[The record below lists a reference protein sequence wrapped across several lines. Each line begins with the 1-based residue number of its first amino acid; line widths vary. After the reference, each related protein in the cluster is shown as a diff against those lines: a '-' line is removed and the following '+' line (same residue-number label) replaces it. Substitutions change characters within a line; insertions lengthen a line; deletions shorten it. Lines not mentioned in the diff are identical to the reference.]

1 MGNQLEIGANIL
13 KRSIEHV
20 SAGPFDGAQEE
31 ALEYL
36 NQALEECFAEETTPE
51 WTGSPCPNESDNLWI
66 DDETGKLVNAYTGER
81 GLISSVDL
89 LEKHGNEEAARL
101 VLMQAADHL
110 YRQVDD
116 TDGVLAAVDLLDSI
130 RDGCFPSFI

>member
-51 WTGSPCPNESDNLWI
+51 WTGSPCPTASA
-66 DDETGKLVNAYTGER
+66 T
-81 GLISSVDL
+81 
-89 LEKHGNEEAARL
+89 AAFRL
-101 VLMQAADHL
+101 STKRITTPATS
-110 YRQVDD
+110 RR
-116 TDGVLAAVDLLDSI
+116 S
-130 RDGCFPSFI
+130 